1 MIDLYSYLEGKP
13 KTKKEA
19 FDIYKHHFSTY
30 TTGYGRLPKQLI
42 SFIAKNY
49 LKGTLRNVSPRTLYR
64 KDEYE
69 NRYTSD
75 GRNSGQY
82 PWTRVDPVN
91 IFAENVQLYFP
102 KRDLETLDET
112 GETLTVNAGETAEL

>member
-1 MIDLYSYLEGKP
+1 MDEVNDFIRKRCIEGEYFFEAQTEVIDLYSYLDGKP
-13 KTKKEA
+13 KTRKEA
-19 FDIYKHHFSTY
+19 FEIYKQNFSIY

-69 NRYTSD
+69 NRYT
-75 GRNSGQY
+75 
-82 PWTRVDPVN
+82 
-91 IFAENVQLYFP
+91 
-102 KRDLETLDET
+102 
-112 GETLTVNAGETAEL
+112 